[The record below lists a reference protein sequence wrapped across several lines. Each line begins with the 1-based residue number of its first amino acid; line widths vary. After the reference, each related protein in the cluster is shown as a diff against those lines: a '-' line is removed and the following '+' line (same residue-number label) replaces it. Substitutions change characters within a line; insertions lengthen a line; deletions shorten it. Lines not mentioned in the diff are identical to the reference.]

1 VGTGGNNYYKRVNLK
16 KRTLMSDLE
25 NHLPL
30 TPAVFHI
37 LMALSDGE
45 KHGYAIMRV
54 VKETTGGRMV
64 LGPGT
69 LYGAIKRLQ
78 RESLITESDYRP
90 DPVID
95 DARRRYYQLTD
106 LGRRVLVAESER
118 LADIVEYAR
127 RKNLLGADGARF
139 GGEV

>member
-1 VGTGGNNYYKRVNLK
+1 MT
-16 KRTLMSDLE
+16 DLE
-25 NHLPL
+25 KHLPL

-54 VKETTGGRMV
+54 VKETTEGRMV

-69 LYGAIKRLQ
+69 MYGAVKRLL
-78 RESLITESDYRP
+78 RGNLIIESNYRP

-95 DARRRYYQLTD
+95 DARRRYYELTD
-106 LGRRVLVAESER
+106 LGRMVLIAESER
-118 LADIVEYAR
+118 LVDLVEYAR
-127 RKNLLGADGARF
+127 RKDLLGAEGARH
-139 GGEV
+139 GGEA

>member
-1 VGTGGNNYYKRVNLK
+1 
-16 KRTLMSDLE
+16 MPDLE
-25 NHLPL
+25 KHLPL

-54 VKETTGGRMV
+54 VKETSGGRMV

-78 RESLITESDYRP
+78 QANFIIESDYRP

-118 LADIVEYAR
+118 LAEIVEHAR
-127 RKNLLGADGARF
+127 RKNLLGTDGARL

>member
-1 VGTGGNNYYKRVNLK
+1 
-16 KRTLMSDLE
+16 MPDLE
-25 NHLPL
+25 NYLPL

-37 LMALSDGE
+37 LLALSDGE

-54 VKETTGGRMV
+54 VRETTQGRMV

-69 LYGAIKRLQ
+69 LYGAVKRLL
-78 RESLITESDYRP
+78 RDDLIVESDYRP
-90 DPVID
+90 DPAVD
-95 DARRRYYQLTD
+95 DARRRYYALTD

-118 LADIVEYAR
+118 LADLVEFAR
-127 RKNLLGADGARF
+127 RRDLLGVESARV

>member
-1 VGTGGNNYYKRVNLK
+1 MT
-16 KRTLMSDLE
+16 DLDE
-25 NHLPL
+25 YLPL

-37 LMALSDGE
+37 LLALSDRE

-54 VKETTGGRMV
+54 VKETTGGSMV

-69 LYGAIKRLQ
+69 LYGAVKRLQ
-78 RESLITESDYRP
+78 RANFIRESDYRP

-95 DARRRYYQLTD
+95 DARRRYYELTD

-118 LADIVEYAR
+118 LADMVEYAR
-127 RKNLLGADGARF
+127 RKDVL
-139 GGEV
+139 GGEGAQYGGEA

>member
-1 VGTGGNNYYKRVNLK
+1 
-16 KRTLMSDLE
+16 
-25 NHLPL
+25 
-30 TPAVFHI
+30 
-37 LMALSDGE
+37 MALSDGE

-54 VKETTGGRMV
+54 VKETSGGRMV

-78 RESLITESDYRP
+78 QANFIIESDYRP

-118 LADIVEYAR
+118 LAEIVEHAR
-127 RKNLLGADGARF
+127 RKNLLGTDGARL

>member
-1 VGTGGNNYYKRVNLK
+1 
-16 KRTLMSDLE
+16 MPDLE
-25 NHLPL
+25 KHLPL
-30 TPAVFHI
+30 TPAVFLI
-37 LMALSDGE
+37 LLALSDGD

-54 VKETTGGRMV
+54 VKETTGGQMV

-95 DARRRYYQLTD
+95 DARRRYYELTE

-118 LADIVEYAR
+118 LASLVAYAR
-127 RKNLLGADGARF
+127 RKDLLGVVGAQS
-139 GGEV
+139 GGET

>member
-1 VGTGGNNYYKRVNLK
+1 
-16 KRTLMSDLE
+16 MPDLE
-25 NHLPL
+25 KHLPL

-54 VKETTGGRMV
+54 VKETSGGRMV

-95 DARRRYYQLTD
+95 DARRRYYELTD
-106 LGRRVLVAESER
+106 FGRRVLIAESER
-118 LADIVEYAR
+118 LADLVTYAR
-127 RKNLLGADGARF
+127 QKDLLGAEGAQYR
-139 GGEV
+139 GEA

>member
-1 VGTGGNNYYKRVNLK
+1 
-16 KRTLMSDLE
+16 MPDLE
-25 NHLPL
+25 KHLPL
-30 TPAVFHI
+30 TPAVFLI
-37 LMALSDGE
+37 LLALSDGD

-54 VKETTGGRMV
+54 VKETTGGQVV

-95 DARRRYYQLTD
+95 DARRRYYELTE

-118 LADIVEYAR
+118 LASLVAYAR
-127 RKNLLGADGARF
+127 RKDLLGVGGTQT
-139 GGEV
+139 GGEA

>member
-1 VGTGGNNYYKRVNLK
+1 
-16 KRTLMSDLE
+16 MPELE
-25 NHLPL
+25 KHLPL

-45 KHGYAIMRV
+45 KHGYAIMRI
-54 VKETTGGRMV
+54 VKETTNGSMV

-78 RESLITESDYRP
+78 TADLIVESDYRP

-95 DARRRYYQLTD
+95 DARRRYYKLTD
-106 LGRRVLVAESER
+106 LGRLVLIAESER
-118 LADIVEYAR
+118 LAALVDYAR
-127 RKNLLGADGARF
+127 RKDLLGAEGARH
-139 GGEV
+139 GGEA